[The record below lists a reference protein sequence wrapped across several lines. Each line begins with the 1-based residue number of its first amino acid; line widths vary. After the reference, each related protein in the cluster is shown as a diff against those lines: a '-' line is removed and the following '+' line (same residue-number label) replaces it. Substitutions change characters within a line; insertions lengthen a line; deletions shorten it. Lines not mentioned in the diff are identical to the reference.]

1 MKATV
6 DKKILSEALSLM
18 LRVVERRTTI
28 PIITNVLLKAA
39 PDGAGLMLRVTN
51 LDIEME
57 TTIKAEL
64 ADTGST
70 TVPAA
75 MLHDIVARMKDGA
88 PVIIEDVAK
97 GRAIVRA
104 GRSRFTLPTLPE
116 SDWPELTRRDFAAD
130 FTLPGEQL
138 AALLGRPAFA
148 VGHEQTR
155 PYLGGVFLHVR
166 KGHLRAVA
174 TDGHRMARLDT
185 PLPAGADG
193 MPGVIVP
200 EKTVKEMAKLCET
213 AKSGPVRLQVSS
225 NVIRLEAGA
234 TSMISK
240 LIDGTF
246 PDYERVIPTGNNKT
260 MVVAAREM
268 ADAVARMMAVVAT
281 RGHALRL
288 SIDENGVKLDLAR
301 VAEGIEAVEEVEADY
316 DSAPMQIGFQSGYL
330 ADILGSLSGKTVQV
344 KLADPG
350 SPTLFSDPA
359 DAAWLTL
366 LMPCRM

>member
-88 PVIIEDVAK
+88 PVIIEDADK
-97 GRAIVRA
+97 GRAVVRA

-116 SDWPELTRRDFAAD
+116 SDWPELTRHDFAAD

-148 VGHEQTR
+148 VSHEESR
-155 PYLGGVFLHVR
+155 YYLKGVFLHVR
-166 KGHLRAVA
+166 KQHLRAVA

-185 PLPAGADG
+185 PLPEGADG

-200 EKTVKEMAKLCET
+200 EKTVKEMVKLCET
-213 AKSGPVRLQVSS
+213 AKSGPVRLQVST

-234 TSMISK
+234 TSLVSK
-240 LIDGTF
+240 LIDATY
-246 PDYERVIPTGNNKT
+246 PDYERVIPTGNDKT
-260 MVVAAREM
+260 MVVEAREL

-301 VAEGIEAVEEVEADY
+301 IAEGIEAVEEVEADY

-344 KLADPG
+344 KLADPS
-350 SPTLFSDPA
+350 SPTLFSDPN

-366 LMPCRM
+366 LMPCRV